1 MSTSNYQLAD
11 PLLYALLR
19 DYARENRN
27 HPTEAESLLWERLRN
42 GKVGKKFNRQHI
54 IGPFIVDFACLEIKL
69 IIEVDGGY
77 HSEPRQA
84 LSDEERTA
92 ELNKMGFW
100 VIRFENE
107 EIIHNIDQVIQNIC
121 KYF

>member
-92 ELNKMGFW
+92 ELNKLGFW

>member
-1 MSTSNYQLAD
+1 MSTSDYQLAD
-11 PLLYALLR
+11 PILYALLR

-27 HPTEAESLLWERLRN
+27 HPTAAESLLWERLRN
-42 GKVGKKFNRQHI
+42 GSLGKKFNRQHI
-54 IGPFIVDFACLEIKL
+54 IGPFIVDFVCLEIKL

-77 HSEPRQA
+77 HSEPKQA
-84 LSDEERTA
+84 FSDEERTA
-92 ELNKMGFW
+92 ELNKLGFW
-100 VIRFENE
+100 VIRFDNE